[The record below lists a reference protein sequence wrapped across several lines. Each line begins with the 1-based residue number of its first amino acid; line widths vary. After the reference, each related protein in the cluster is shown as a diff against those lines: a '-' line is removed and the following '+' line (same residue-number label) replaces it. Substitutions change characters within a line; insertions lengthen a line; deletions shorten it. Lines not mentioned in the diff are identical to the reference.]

1 MDEYNW
7 GLLVGT
13 TISSVVWFTSGLIEN
28 WDVKDNANN
37 ATVQTQNVSKS
48 DLYNMLEQVHS
59 KDDMY
64 KIMSKLLYSEVQKT
78 EDILKNVSSAEL
90 RQLANLQKT
99 VLHDIQEVIK
109 VRSENK
115 EENSD
120 VVKQSEVKFQD
131 SLLKLNTF
139 IKDQAVRALGV
150 SNTNT
155 NQSQT
160 QTSNSSIQMA
170 QLHKTR

>member
-1 MDEYNW
+1 MDEYHW
-7 GLLVGT
+7 GLLVGA
-13 TISSVVWFTSGLIEN
+13 TISSTLWFTSGIIKN
-28 WDVKDNANN
+28 WDVKDNA
-37 ATVQTQNVSKS
+37 TVQIQNVSKS

-78 EDILKNVSSAEL
+78 DNMLKNFSNPEL
-90 RQLANLQKT
+90 EQLANLQKT
-99 VLHDIQEVIK
+99 VLRDIQEVIK

-115 EENSD
+115 QENSD

-139 IKDQAVRALGV
+139 IKDQAVRTLGV
-150 SNTNT
+150 SNT

-160 QTSNSSIQMA
+160 QTSNSAIQMG

>member
-90 RQLANLQKT
+90 RQLAQLQKT

-115 EENSD
+115 QENSD
-120 VVKQSEVKFQD
+120 IVKQSEVKFQN
-131 SLLKLNTF
+131 SFLELNTF
-139 IKDQAVRALGV
+139 IRDQAVRAI
-150 SNTNT
+150 SNDNK

-160 QTSNSSIQMA
+160 QISNASTQMA
-170 QLHKTR
+170 QLHKAR

>member
-28 WDVKDNANN
+28 RDVKDNANN

-48 DLYNMLEQVHS
+48 DLYNMLQQTHS

-90 RQLANLQKT
+90 RQLAQLQKT
-99 VLHDIQEVIK
+99 VLHDIQEVIR

-120 VVKQSEVKFQD
+120 IVKQSEVKFQN
-131 SLLKLNTF
+131 SFLELNTF
-139 IKDQAVRALGV
+139 IRDQAVRAI
-150 SNTNT
+150 SNDNK

-160 QTSNSSIQMA
+160 QISDASIQMA
-170 QLHKTR
+170 QLHKAR

>member
-1 MDEYNW
+1 MSNNNW
-7 GLLVGT
+7 FSPFMFGASLAPLSVLLVYVGAQLKQ
-13 TISSVVWFTSGLIEN
+13 S
-28 WDVKDNANN
+28 DVKNGTEHK
-37 ATVQTQNVSKS
+37 ATTSTQ
-48 DLYNMLEQVHS
+48 DLYNMLQQTHS

-90 RQLANLQKT
+90 RQLAQLQKT
-99 VLHDIQEVIK
+99 VLHDIQEVIR

-120 VVKQSEVKFQD
+120 IVKQSEVKFQN
-131 SLLKLNTF
+131 SFLELNTF
-139 IKDQAVRALGV
+139 IRDQAVRAI
-150 SNTNT
+150 SNDNK

-160 QTSNSSIQMA
+160 QISNASTQMA
-170 QLHKTR
+170 QLHKAR

>member
-28 WDVKDNANN
+28 WDVKDD

-78 EDILKNVSSAEL
+78 DNMLKNFSNPEL
-90 RQLANLQKT
+90 EQLANLQKT
-99 VLHDIQEVIK
+99 VLRDVQEVIK

-115 EENSD
+115 QENRD

-160 QTSNSSIQMA
+160 QISNSSIQMT
-170 QLHKTR
+170 QLNKTR

>member
-1 MDEYNW
+1 MIYKDWFVLAMFGASLVPMSLSVY
-7 GLLVGT
+7 LLARCA
-13 TISSVVWFTSGLIEN
+13 ISG
-28 WDVKDNANN
+28 DVKNGTEHK
-37 ATVQTQNVSKS
+37 ATTSTQ
-48 DLYNMLEQVHS
+48 DLYNMLQQTHS

-90 RQLANLQKT
+90 RQLVQLQKT

-115 EENSD
+115 QENSD
-120 VVKQSEVKFQD
+120 IVKQSEVKFQN
-131 SLLKLNTF
+131 SFLELNTF
-139 IKDQAVRALGV
+139 IRDQAVRAI
-150 SNTNT
+150 SNDNK

-160 QTSNSSIQMA
+160 QISNASIQMA